1 MLNFSRLIAL
11 VLLVTSLEVAGEHY
25 DPKTNKT
32 YFGCN
37 ANIDADLGKLKQAF
51 FLFVSDRNKL
61 SKVAWA
67 ERLNPKKRDYA
78 CPGRTRP
85 QCCRKDVYAALSHG
99 PLIVTSP
106 PPNCHHGSQ

>member
-37 ANIDADLGKLKQAF
+37 ANIDAVCSDPGGGGKTETL
-51 FLFVSDRNKL
+51 
-61 SKVAWA
+61 AWA